1 MFAKGDRIVYS
12 FYGICLVAGI
22 VEKVVNGENRKYYE
36 LRPLADSKSIIY
48 TPIDSKKVLLR
59 SIVSKE
65 EAQDIL
71 DSMDEMEI
79 VWPENVWKRNQEF
92 KLITQNADLRL
103 NVNLYKVL
111 LLRQLQLKEAGKKMI
126 VQDIKILDTVG
137 TLVCA
142 EIEEALGLETKE
154 IESQVEATAKKC
166 LELVSEND

>member
-1 MFAKGDRIVYS
+1 MFAEGDRIVYS

-22 VEKVVNGENRKYYE
+22 VEKEVNGENRKYYE
-36 LRPLADSKSIIY
+36 LRPLADNKSIIY

-71 DSMDEMEI
+71 NSMDDMEI

-92 KLITQNADLRL
+92 KQITQNADLRL

-111 LLRQLQLKEAGKKMI
+111 LHRQLQLREAGKKMI

-137 TLVCA
+137 TLVCS
-142 EIEEALGLETKE
+142 ELEEALGMESKD
-154 IESQVEATAKKC
+154 IESKVEATAKKC
-166 LELVSEND
+166 MELVEND